1 MRVLCVAEKPS
12 IARSISTILS
22 GGRLETRATSNRF
35 IKNFDF
41 DYPQTNS
48 HFTVT
53 AVSGHLLAH
62 DFPDQYRQW
71 NSCDPITLFDAPIH
85 SAVPAD
91 SKSIER
97 NLLTEARTA
106 DTLMIW
112 TDCDREGENIGS
124 EIVKV
129 CKKSRPHIVVKRARF
144 SAIIPQQIHRA
155 AQHPVELDMAQAH
168 AVEARIFLD
177 LRIGAAFTRM
187 QTLTLQT
194 RLAQFREKREVVSYG
209 PCQFPTLGFVVQR
222 YNQVKSFVPED
233 FWYIHLSLDRDE
245 KKVEFNWKRGHLFEH
260 DVVAEIYEE
269 ILESPT
275 ATVVNV
281 TQKDVKKYKPLPL
294 TTVELQKAGS
304 RLLKLAPK
312 KVLDIAEKLY
322 QQGFLSYPRTETD
335 QYDPQ
340 FNFMTLI
347 EKQAVNPAWGGF
359 ATGLQEGNFNTPRR
373 GKNNDKAHPPIH
385 PTAHA
390 GNLAGDEKKV
400 YEFITRR
407 FLASCSKDAEG
418 KETVVQVDYGGE
430 EFNATGLIVL
440 QRNYLEVYPYDKW
453 AGKEIPNFE
462 EGEEF
467 VPTVCELKDGQTS
480 SPSLL
485 TEADLVTLMDKN
497 GIGTDA
503 TIAQHIQTIIDREYV
518 IERMDG
524 ATKHLMPSTLGI
536 GLIEGYNEIGFE
548 RSLSK
553 PQLRRETER
562 SMVRVCEGA
571 KSKAEMLTESIEQ
584 YREMYVLAKR
594 EFDKVVT
601 SVRRYIERNPVAN
614 QGGGGGG
621 GGNGGGGGGGGR
633 GTGRNAGRGNND
645 NDDNNGGP
653 PPGGAGRGRGRG
665 GGRGA
670 SAPASRGRGRGARP
684 APSDD
689 IDDFDGVMPPPHPA
703 PPSRSRTYN
712 GTSKPSA
719 PVSRAT
725 SSGIKPLS
733 SRVNS
738 LSTAPRPN
746 PLPSSST
753 TPECECGVPSQR
765 QKVTQKSAR
774 EGEEFYACGAGGGC
788 QFFQWCENGPSNLS
802 ANPLPLVPAKR
813 TLASEPSVDSTARQ
827 CQCREDAARRTV
839 GKEGPNKGRIFW
851 GCLKRK
857 DDGGCGFFEWD
868 DEPKKPQSAAAPRPM
883 SSRSGTQNAPTS
895 ASGKCFKC
903 DQEGHWASACPNG
916 EVASRSKVSSKAG
929 GSASGDVCFKCG
941 QPGHWTSACPDNG
954 GPGPSKR
961 AKSTSRS
968 ARSSSNTSSRGR
980 GGKKGGKRVAV
991 KTKGGTFGAPDDL

>member
-12 IARSISTILS
+12 IARSISSILS
-22 GGRLETRATSNRF
+22 GGRLETRPTSNRF

-48 HFTVT
+48 QFTVT

-62 DFPDQYRQW
+62 DFPEEYRQW
-71 NSCDPITLFDAPIH
+71 NSCDPITLFDAPIL
-85 SAVPAD
+85 SSVPAD
-91 SKSIER
+91 NKSIER
-97 NLLTEARTA
+97 NLLTEARRA

-124 EIVKV
+124 EIAKV
-129 CKKSRPHIVVKRARF
+129 CRKSRPQIVVKRARF
-144 SAIIPQQIHRA
+144 SAIIPHT
-155 AQHPVELDMAQAH
+155 PVDLDVAQAH

-233 FWYIHLSLDRDE
+233 FWYINFSVDRDD
-245 KKVEFNWKRGHLFEH
+245 KKVDFNWKRGHLFEP
-260 DVVAEIYEE
+260 DIVAEIYEE
-269 ILESPT
+269 ILQSPS
-275 ATVVNV
+275 ARVVKV

-304 RLLKLAPK
+304 RLLRLAPK

-347 EKQAVNPAWGGF
+347 EKQTVDPAWGGF
-359 ATGLQEGNFNTPRR
+359 ATGLHEGNFNTPRR

-418 KETVVQVDYGGE
+418 KETIVQVDYGGE

-440 QRNYLEVYPYDKW
+440 QKNYLEVYPYDKW
-453 AGKEIPNFE
+453 SAKEIPNFQ
-462 EGEEF
+462 EGEQF
-467 VPTVCELKDGQTS
+467 VPTVCEVKDGQTS

-503 TIAQHIQTIIDREYV
+503 TIAQHIQTIVDREYV

-536 GLIEGYNEIGFE
+536 GLVEGYNEIGFE

-562 SMVRVCEGA
+562 SMVRVCEGT
-571 KSKAEMLTESIEQ
+571 KTKADMLTESIEQ

-594 EFDKVVT
+594 EFDKVVS
-601 SVRRYIERNPVAN
+601 SVRRYIERNAGAN
-614 QGGGGGG
+614 QGGG
-621 GGNGGGGGGGGR
+621 GGNGGGGGGGRGR
-633 GTGRNAGRGNND
+633 GAGAGRGAGRGNND
-645 NDDNNGGP
+645 DNDNDNGGP

-665 GGRGA
+665 RPRGRGTA
-670 SAPASRGRGRGARP
+670 APASRGRGRGTAKTAPPRP
-684 APSDD
+684 SND
-689 IDDFDGVMPPPHPA
+689 IDA
-703 PPSRSRTYN
+703 
-712 GTSKPSA
+712 A
-719 PVSRAT
+719 
-725 SSGIKPLS
+725 
-733 SRVNS
+733 
-738 LSTAPRPN
+738 APRPN
-746 PLPSSST
+746 PLPSSSM

-765 QKVTQKSAR
+765 KTVTQKSAR
-774 EGEEFYACGAGGGC
+774 EGKEFYACGVGEGC
-788 QFFQWCENGPSNLS
+788 GFFKWCDDGPVGMP
-802 ANPLPLVPAKR
+802 ANPMPLVPAKR
-813 TLASEPSVDSTARQ
+813 ALASERSVDTVGRQ

-839 GKEGPNKGRIFW
+839 TKEGPNKGRIFW
-851 GCLKRK
+851 GCSKGK
-857 DDGGCGFFEWD
+857 DAGCDFFEWD
-868 DEPKKPQSAAAPRPM
+868 DELPKPKSAATPRPM
-883 SSRSGTQNAPTS
+883 SSRSVTQNDS
-895 ASGKCFKC
+895 NSSSGKCFK
-903 DQEGHWASACPNG
+903 
-916 EVASRSKVSSKAG
+916 V
-929 GSASGDVCFKCG
+929 
-941 QPGHWTSACPDNG
+941 
-954 GPGPSKR
+954 
-961 AKSTSRS
+961 
-968 ARSSSNTSSRGR
+968 
-980 GGKKGGKRVAV
+980 RVP
-991 KTKGGTFGAPDDL
+991 T